1 MRSAA
6 TIFYSFLFGFL
17 VLIGLSIIDLQQQQS
32 LANLALVCLS
42 LCLSG
47 LTLSVLKL
55 LMQQIEQ
62 PDKVHS
68 KGLASYLFQDTRHQ
82 QLELLREQQRRVLE
96 QQDALDEISHC
107 SKELSLQAQSVAS
120 GAVQQA
126 DASQASA
133 SAVVEMSESIKDVA
147 EQVKLVAEA
156 SFEAKR
162 FSELGQEAALV
173 AQQGT
178 EKMVAKGEVSLE
190 KVTQLH
196 QKSNTVSSISKTIE
210 EIAEQTNLLA
220 LNASIEAARAG
231 EHGRGF
237 AIVANEVR
245 NLANRSHQ
253 SANEI
258 SDSMREVQRNI
269 NEVLEHITQLTT
281 QAQEIQDTVDNS
293 RQQLKLI
300 YTKNQELQAQTEMIA
315 SNSEQ
320 QHAATIELSAHI
332 NQVADSARENTASAE
347 QSADIAKHLSVLSQQ
362 GA

>member
-1 MRSAA
+1 MHKA
-6 TIFYSFLFGFL
+6 TTTFNSFLL
-17 VLIGLSIIDLQQQQS
+17 AYLLLTIVSVVNLQHQPS
-32 LANLALVCLS
+32 LLALTLTCLCVCLAISS
-42 LCLSG
+42 LFI
-47 LTLSVLKL
+47 LKL
-55 LMQQIEQ
+55 LISQIQQ
-62 PDKVHS
+62 PDQEQS
-68 KGLASYLFQDTRHQ
+68 KGLASYFFQDSRHQ
-82 QLELLREQQRRVLE
+82 QMELLRQQQRRVIE
-96 QQDALDEISHC
+96 QQDALDEINHC
-107 SKELSLQAQSVAS
+107 SAELSLQAQSVAS
-120 GAVQQA
+120 GAIQQA

-147 EQVKLVAEA
+147 EQVKQVAQA
-156 SFEAKR
+156 SYEAKS
-162 FSELGQEAALV
+162 FSELGQEAALA

-178 EKMVAKGEVSLE
+178 EKMVAKGEVSLD

-196 QKSNTVSSISKTIE
+196 QKSHTVSSISKTIE

-258 SDSMREVQRNI
+258 SQSMQDVQGNI

-281 QAQEIQDTVDNS
+281 QAQDIQHTVDNS
-293 RQQLKLI
+293 RQQLKRI
-300 YTKNQELQAQTEMIA
+300 YIKNQELQAQTEIIA

-332 NQVADSARENTASAE
+332 NQVADSARNNTASAE
-347 QSADIAKHLSVLSQQ
+347 QSASIAKHLSVLSQQ